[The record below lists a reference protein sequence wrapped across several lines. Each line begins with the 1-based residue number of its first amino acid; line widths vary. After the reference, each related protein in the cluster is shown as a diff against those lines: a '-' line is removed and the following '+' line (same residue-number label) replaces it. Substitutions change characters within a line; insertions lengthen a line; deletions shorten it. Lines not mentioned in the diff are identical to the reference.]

1 MTEVSPTAPDR
12 SWLRTI
18 GVIATIALVIAFL
31 TLHQIGA
38 SDVCGG
44 DEAVEGIVVQQM
56 VEGGHLVPAG
66 NNVIPIFKPPLFHWT
81 ATAIDRAL
89 GITKVTAAN
98 LRYASAFYGVAGAI
112 LAMGFAASIFGVNGA
127 IVAGLTL
134 AGAYQYI
141 GLARFGRVDMTLTF
155 YETLA
160 LFAFLWWM
168 PRRKPDGEFEAP
180 RLVMLYVMAIALGL
194 GVLAK
199 GPVGAL
205 IPGAAIVIFMIVQKR
220 ARQIVAMLDPGA
232 IIIGG
237 AIASS
242 WYLICYFGG
251 RTAALNRQLD
261 SENIGRFFGALGA
274 MPPWYY
280 LKPLFLNSAPLSL
293 FIPIAVALALSE
305 PLSRYCTG
313 EDAARSAAGEGA
325 ESSVEA
331 THTRECIRLFAIFWL
346 VTIVFF
352 TIASYKR
359 RNYLLPL
366 WPASSVMLAWLI
378 VAIPPARY
386 RAIAIRTFAAI
397 CAVLIVFN
405 YIYIPRREVATCGG
419 DSFRPLVEEID
430 RVVGPGDPLYLYGF
444 RDDLA
449 PLLFYLDRTAPI
461 LDGRLGDA
469 PPGYVLVPED
479 VWKANQSQALD
490 LEPVLTSE
498 HGTRKLV
505 LLRHGASYAAAL
517 LSYRHFESDPGRS
530 RGSHSSQSTDSARND
545 DQR

>member
-1 MTEVSPTAPDR
+1 MTDVSLTAPDR
-12 SWLRTI
+12 SRLPTI
-18 GVIATIALVIAFL
+18 VAIAAIALVIAFL
-31 TLHQIGA
+31 TLHRIGA

-56 VEGGHLVPAG
+56 VEGGHLVPTG
-66 NNVIPIFKPPLFHWT
+66 NSVIPIFKPPLFHWT
-81 ATAIDRAL
+81 ATAIDRVL

-98 LRYASAFYGVAGAI
+98 LRYASAFYAVAGAI
-112 LAMGFAASIFGVNGA
+112 LAMGFAASILGFNGA
-127 IVAGLTL
+127 IVAGLAL

-160 LFAFLWWM
+160 LFAFIWWM
-168 PRRKPDGEFEAP
+168 PRRRQGGEFGAP
-180 RLVMLYVMAIALGL
+180 RLVMLYLMAIALGL

-205 IPGAAIVIFMIVQKR
+205 LPGAAIVIFMIAQRR
-220 ARQIVAMLDPGA
+220 AHQIVAMLDPGA

-237 AIASS
+237 VIASS

-251 RTAALNRQLD
+251 RDAALNRQLG
-261 SENIGRFFGALGA
+261 SENVGRFFGALGA

-293 FIPIAVALALSE
+293 FVPVAVALALSE
-305 PLSRYCTG
+305 PLSRYFTG
-313 EDAARSAAGEGA
+313 EDAAQSAAGEGA
-325 ESSVEA
+325 DASHA
-331 THTRECIRLFAIFWL
+331 RECIRLFAIFWL
-346 VTIVFF
+346 VTVIFF
-352 TIASYKR
+352 TLASYKR

-386 RAIAIRTFAAI
+386 RAIALRAFAAI

-405 YIYIPRREVATCGG
+405 FIYVPRREVATCGG
-419 DSFRPLVEEID
+419 DSFRPVVEEID

-444 RDDLA
+444 SDDLA

-479 VWKANQSQALD
+479 VWKENQAQALD
-490 LEPVLTSE
+490 LEPVMTSE

-505 LLRHGASYAAAL
+505 LLRHGASYAEARSINGIKFPDLAEERL
-517 LSYRHFESDPGRS
+517 LPSW
-530 RGSHSSQSTDSARND
+530 
-545 DQR
+545 